1 MVATLAPVA
10 KQWIRPRIFRVT
22 GANQN
27 AQKLLFTDLVNT
39 NTGYCQRR
47 DSTRKVPPPLIP
59 HPLPPRPQQTSPLN
73 TATDRLT
80 CNNLHVMAHTGLLTP
95 CSPSTCL
102 STSGALSHF
111 MGQLSFPRS
120 GVEKKFFHSTLYC
133 YQPRFQ
139 PLENFPHN
147 LNFRSEKAIR
157 PAKKN
162 SSNSYL

>member
-27 AQKLLFTDLVNT
+27 AQKLLFTDLINT

-47 DSTRKVPPPLIP
+47 DSTRKVPPPLTPPPP
-59 HPLPPRPQQTSPLN
+59 HPRPQQPPPLN

-80 CNNLHVMAHTGLLTP
+80 CNNRAPTCNGTHWSTHPLFTFHLSIYFWCSFILYGTIIISPIWNGKEVFSFYSFLL
-95 CSPSTCL
+95 L
-102 STSGALSHF
+102 A
-111 MGQLSFPRS
+111 
-120 GVEKKFFHSTLYC
+120 
-133 YQPRFQ
+133 
-139 PLENFPHN
+139 ENFPHN
-147 LNFRSEKAIR
+147 LNFRSEKAI
-157 PAKKN
+157 PPVKKN